1 MIVFIENIVKVCYD
15 GLRIA
20 FILFNICLCIDVY
33 VVFVCDGCSRY
44 ISWLAMIDV
53 HRIVPISVKNDVKDI
68 FLVW

>member
-15 GLRIA
+15 GRRMV
-20 FILFNICLCIDVY
+20 FILFNKCLCIDVY
-33 VVFVCDGCSRY
+33 AVFAGDGCSRY

-53 HRIVPISVKNDVKDI
+53 HRIVPISVKNDDKDI